1 MIRDKKII
9 SEISRIKEVMGVTQN
24 LITETSDPILNL
36 LNLDQRAKKWGND
49 FANWIRSSGRKVTD
63 RNGKITING
72 IEVSSQFANRLEAAL
87 MNADTFWETMAR
99 DINDLKML
107 GNLIQS
113 DESLATKFYDDI
125 MDDLINSGN
134 ETLKGKSKDEM
145 SELFAIAIYRKMKD
159 EGKDLDTVLQEIY
172 TIPTSQGN
180 NEYWELI
187 IGLRNKTQKAID
199 SLPEA
204 TKKAIDT
211 PGKTTFTGWQQL
223 AKVWTFQAEFIKNLF
238 LDSDKIRK
246 EIENLVNDINA
257 KINNAKL
264 NPGETELDINSDLD
278 MLLNKVISLKKTG
291 AQITAAEFEKY
302 LLNNKLLEN
311 NKLYQ
316 QWLDGYKY
324 LDDNGKEVVVKGARN
339 EIEALMRNSI
349 AGWAAAFGE
358 TTIVIAKSIL
368 EYIPFVKFKQI
379 GQIGGP
385 GGLQFDGLGPNFAN
399 TVKRWTNTLVRR
411 TPLNIE
417 ELRRLRAMQGRNG
430 YALDKLLHFMAI
442 YPLGV
447 AIWEVVTNAYKNQ
460 GNIDAYNKL
469 SLLYKELCGGQTELD
484 EEGKQITITKTG
496 AETDDC
502 NKIKNALEN
511 LFPEKFQFDYLNL
524 VLQGVRNEFTGPN
537 TMGALFDGDWAQ
549 LVVDGTFMTDLDNFV
564 VWLWNEIRAAGETF
578 HALTPEQIKRML
590 TEFYKENNPE
600 LGKILN
606 ELNIEDPDFMD
617 EAIKRIQESSPSD
630 FITSREPYKDVIDK
644 HPKLTEW
651 VDVGLTTWRFEND
664 DTRFKL
670 IRYSDR
676 KEFKAQKFNDG
687 WKWVFPTEISNKPL
701 GDGSDP
707 TKVQTQNQ
715 TGNQTSTPQPQT
727 TTELTDSDAERIV
740 FDKNEVL
747 AKYRQSDTNAKI
759 YLVNDNQLLVLYN
772 GNNYE
777 VNKFGYDD
785 WRYLN
790 GGAQLYPP
798 RQQTQ
803 NTGGNT
809 EVETNT
815 GGGGNTGGGSGLDK
829 NSYINRKN
837 LINQVNPKTLK
848 ESIRNKVLLK
858 HEDKK
863 LKIKKINE
871 NLRKFE
877 EQFYYENY
885 NKFFNKMF
893 KLAESYKKSKL
904 YLTED
909 DDMAFDE
916 ALLKS
921 GLFRGQEDRMKKEF
935 CNYVCAKLKLDGEL
949 RDKFEEKIKDYP
961 FENIG
966 QLFTDSEKV
975 ADMIYKSF
983 IETLPSQGEE
993 PTDFMTA
1000 IKSVIRPHLKTAD
1013 FERNFK
1019 STLTDLSNP
1028 VMDKA
1033 RKKVD
1038 VLVDKIKELLA
1049 KEDSES

>member
-24 LITETSDPILNL
+24 LITETSDPILSL
-36 LNLDQRAKKWGND
+36 LDLDRRAKKWGND
-49 FANWIRSSGRKVTD
+49 FADWMRSSGRKVTD
-63 RNGKITING
+63 QNGKIRING

-113 DESLATKFYDDI
+113 DDVLATKFYDDI
-125 MDDLINSGN
+125 MNDLINSGN

-172 TIPTSQGN
+172 TLPTAQGS

-199 SLPEA
+199 SLPDA
-204 TKKAIDT
+204 TKKAIDN
-211 PGKTTFTGWQQL
+211 PSNTTFTGWQQL
-223 AKVWTFQAEFIKNLF
+223 ARVWTFQAEFIKNLF

-246 EIENLVNDINA
+246 EIDNLVNSINA

-264 NPGETELDINSDLD
+264 NPGQTELDINSDLD
-278 MLLNKVISLKKTG
+278 MLLTKVISLKKKG
-291 AQITAAEFEKY
+291 DQITAGEFEKY

-311 NKLYQ
+311 NKQYQ

-324 LDDNGKEVVVKGARN
+324 TDDNGKEVVVKGARN
-339 EIEALMRNSI
+339 EIEALMRNSR

-358 TTIVIAKSIL
+358 TTVVILKSL
-368 EYIPFVKFKQI
+368 AEYIPLVKFKQI

-430 YALDKLLHFMAI
+430 YIVDKLLHFLLVYPIAI
-442 YPLGV
+442 ALK
-447 AIWEVVTNAYKNQ
+447 EKVVNLYQNQ
-460 GNIDAYNKL
+460 GNIEAYNKL
-469 SLLYKELCGGQTELD
+469 SLLYKEVCGGQTAMSED
-484 EEGKQITITKTG
+484 GKEIIITTQG

-502 NKIKNALEN
+502 NKIKEALEN
-511 LFPEKFQFDYLNL
+511 LLPEKFQYDYLRL
-524 VLQGVRNEFTGPN
+524 VLQGFRNEFTGPDSISD
-537 TMGALFDGDWAQ
+537 LFEGDWQ
-549 LVVDGTFMTDLDNFV
+549 QIIVDGTFMTDLDNFIMY
-564 VWLWNEIRAAGETF
+564 LWDMATIGGETF
-578 HALTPEQIKRML
+578 YALTPEQMKQML
-590 TEFYKENNPE
+590 IDFYKKNNPE
-600 LGKILN
+600 LGKILE
-606 ELNIEDPDFMD
+606 ELDIEDPNFMD
-617 EAIKRIQESSPSD
+617 EAIKRIQESSGSD
-630 FITSREPYKDVIDK
+630 YITSREPYKNVIDK

-651 VDVGLTTWRFEND
+651 VDVSLLTWKFETNN
-664 DTRFKL
+664 TRFKL
-670 IRYSDR
+670 TRYSDG
-676 KEFKAQKFNDG
+676 KEFKAQKFSDG
-687 WKWVFPTEISNKPL
+687 WKWVFPAEISDKPL

-707 TKVQTQNQ
+707 TKVQTQNE
-715 TGNQTSTPQPQT
+715 TGTQTSTPQT

-740 FDKNEVL
+740 FDKNKVL
-747 AKYRQSDTNAKI
+747 TTYRQSDPNAKI

-815 GGGGNTGGGSGLDK
+815 GGGGTTGGGSGLDK

-885 NKFFNKMF
+885 EKFFNKMF

-904 YLTED
+904 YLNED
-909 DDMAFDE
+909 DNAAFDE

-921 GLFRGQEDRMKKEF
+921 GLFKGQEDRMKKEF
-935 CNYVCAKLKLDGEL
+935 SNYISSKLELVGEVKS
-949 RDKFEEKIKDYP
+949 KFEEKVKDYP

-966 QLFTDSEKV
+966 QLFTDTDKV
-975 ADMIYKSF
+975 NDLIYQSF
-983 IETLPSQGEE
+983 VETLSTNGEE
-993 PTDFMTA
+993 PKNFMTA
-1000 IKSVIRPHLKTAD
+1000 LQNVIKPHLKTAD

-1019 STLTDLSNP
+1019 STLKDLSNP

-1033 RKKVD
+1033 RRKVD
-1038 VLVDKIKELLA
+1038 NLVDKIKELLA